1 MMQGVAL
8 RTQLLSGG
16 VMPPVAAP
24 VLASISTLS
33 ATSFVSA
40 PEAVD
45 AVLAVMQEL
54 LGMGTV
60 FLSEANRD
68 GEHLTIVAVRDGA
81 GERRLGLSVGLEV
94 PFEQTLCRRVIE
106 SAEPHSI
113 SDLRQDPHLADVPM
127 VRELHVT
134 SYVSVPVLK
143 ADGSPF
149 GTLCGLDRALT
160 PVSPDQISWLRIL
173 AGFVGH
179 QLERQR
185 FEAQLAHQ
193 ALHDGLTGLA
203 NRAQFLE
210 RLTSPRRPAG
220 LDDGSVVLLY
230 LDVDGFKQIN
240 DTLGHVAGDA
250 LLRAVADRLRK
261 SVRER
266 DFVARLGSDEFVV
279 LGDGAER
286 AEDAEVIASRI
297 LSVFEEPFEV
307 AGGTVAVRWSIG
319 ISLSDYLP
327 DPEDLTGLLREADC
341 ALSQAKRRGKGCY
354 VVYDPAMN
362 LVAPVRADAAA

>member
-1 MMQGVAL
+1 
-8 RTQLLSGG
+8 
-16 VMPPVAAP
+16 
-24 VLASISTLS
+24 
-33 ATSFVSA
+33 
-40 PEAVD
+40 
-45 AVLAVMQEL
+45 
-54 LGMGTV
+54 
-60 FLSEANRD
+60 
-68 GEHLTIVAVRDGA
+68 
-81 GERRLGLSVGLEV
+81 
-94 PFEQTLCRRVIE
+94 
-106 SAEPHSI
+106 
-113 SDLRQDPHLADVPM
+113 
-127 VRELHVT
+127 
-134 SYVSVPVLK
+134 LK

-327 DPEDLTGLLREADC
+327 DPEDLTGLLRDADS

-362 LVAPVRADAAA
+362 LVAPARADAAA